1 MHSVLAALRL
11 SVHPDKRFI
20 GKTARGFDFLGYRFR
35 PGRKRRPAQQSI
47 DRLTTR
53 ARRLHE
59 QGAALYRLRQT
70 MWRWYRW
77 LHGGLRGRVS
87 TKGRFT
93 RVWVLILKQ
102 LHLTGNRIRP
112 R

>member
-1 MHSVLAALRL
+1 LV
-11 SVHPDKRFI
+11 
-20 GKTARGFDFLGYRFR
+20 
-35 PGRKRRPAQQSI
+35 Q
-47 DRLTTR
+47 R

-59 QGAALYRLRQT
+59 QGADLDRLRQT

-87 TKGRFT
+87 TKGRFI
-93 RVWVLILKQ
+93 RVWVTVLKQ
-102 LHLTGNRIRP
+102 LHLIGDGIHP